1 MNTCGRVRKEAEYHA
16 IIQCY
21 SLSQAHGG
29 ALDANDQS
37 KIHCLGL
44 RKLSL
49 YIYILSISRG
59 MCTPSLSPG
68 ITLGK
73 VTLQLKQSM
82 KWQTVKLSIG
92 HTPNIWHKNF
102 LLVSGSGWHISVF
115 NTEWSVHH
123 LENNLNKLHCLSKS
137 KVFKESRTVKLN
149 KPRKYERAINN
160 TCEMEAFSFFV
171 ISQIWGEGEFW

>member
-1 MNTCGRVRKEAEYHA
+1 
-16 IIQCY
+16 
-21 SLSQAHGG
+21 
-29 ALDANDQS
+29 
-37 KIHCLGL
+37 
-44 RKLSL
+44 
-49 YIYILSISRG
+49 

-102 LLVSGSGWHISVF
+102 LLVSGSRWHISVF

-160 TCEMEAFSFFV
+160 TCEMESFLLLHNLPDLGGGWILVTGSPLFNEHCNGLGFVMEWFSCLCFYTITFLKY
-171 ISQIWGEGEFW
+171 FYKNYLTL